1 MSPRIE
7 DIRARQ
13 ILDSRGNP
21 TIEVLVKLE
30 NGSIGRFSVP
40 SGASK
45 GEKEALELRD
55 GGKRLRGKGVLR
67 AVRNVNEIIRPALV
81 GMDAASQL
89 GIDSTMI
96 ELDGTSNKSR
106 LGANSILGVSIA
118 VAKAASRSFGLPL
131 YRYIGGVSARTL
143 PVPFM
148 NVINGGVHAGNELA
162 IQEFMIVPARFPR
175 FRDAL
180 LAGVEV
186 YMELRDILM
195 GKYGRSAV
203 NVGDEGGFAPPMS
216 KTHEALDALVE
227 AIERTGYSGRV
238 LLALDCAANEFYS
251 NGSYRIDG
259 SQLSS
264 SDLMEFYEELIDRYP
279 IISIEDP
286 FMDDDWE
293 SLSEFTRRVGGRIQ
307 VVGDDYFATNPSILR
322 IGIERGAANALLL
335 KVNQIGTL
343 SEAIEAARMAF
354 HSGYSVMVSHRSGET
369 TDSFIAD
376 LSVALNSGQIKT
388 GAPARGERVAKYNR
402 LLEIEE
408 ELGPTALFP
417 GLPRVA

>member
-259 SQLSS
+259 SQLSP